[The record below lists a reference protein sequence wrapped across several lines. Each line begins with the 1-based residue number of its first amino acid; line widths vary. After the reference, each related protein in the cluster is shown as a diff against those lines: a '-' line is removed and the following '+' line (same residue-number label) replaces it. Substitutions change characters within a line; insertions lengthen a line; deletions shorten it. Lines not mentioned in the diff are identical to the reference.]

1 MLHKE
6 TVEPGTLD
14 LIKLLMADEMLQ
26 DFFLVGGTA
35 LSLLIGHR
43 MSIDI
48 DLFTEREFDALK
60 VKLHLEQAYKMTDGK
75 NVGNAVLGF
84 INDVK
89 IDLITHKY
97 PLIKP
102 LQVLEGI
109 RITSLEDIGAMKLN
123 AIRNDGSRLKDFVDM
138 YFLLEHQPF
147 RILGKAFEQ
156 KYPNVNFQLAGNGL
170 LYFDDIDSSVPI
182 ILINGTLELGII
194 KQRLTQAV
202 YNPQKMFASKT
213 ISRQNKT
220 RRGFRS

>member
-75 NVGNAVLGF
+75 NVGNAVIGF

-102 LQVLEGI
+102 LQVLEEI

-138 YFLLEHQPF
+138 YYLLEHYPF
-147 RILGKAFEQ
+147 QLLGSAFEK
-156 KYPNVNFQLAGNGL
+156 KYQNVNIQLAGNSL
-170 LYFDDIDSSVPI
+170 LYFKDIDASVPI
-182 ILINGTLELGII
+182 KLLSGTMELEKI
-194 KQRLTQAV
+194 KQRLMQAV
-202 YNPQKMFASKT
+202 YNPYTVFASDK
-213 ISRQNKT
+213 ISHQNKQ
-220 RRGFRS
+220 RRGLRR